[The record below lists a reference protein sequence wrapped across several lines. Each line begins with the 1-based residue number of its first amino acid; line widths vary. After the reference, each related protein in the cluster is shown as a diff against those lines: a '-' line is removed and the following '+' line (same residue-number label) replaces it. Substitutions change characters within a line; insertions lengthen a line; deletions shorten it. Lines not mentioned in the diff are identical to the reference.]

1 MDWITI
7 EDLEVSFHVGVPD
20 EERAEPQRL
29 LISLRMAHDFS
40 LAARTDDLNSTIDYY
55 AVTQRIKSLGDDREW
70 RLIEKLV
77 VEIAE
82 LVLNEFGAREVEAT
96 VKKFIIPETRW
107 VAVSVTRNR
116 ESVRS
121 D

>member
-7 EDLEVSFHVGVPD
+7 EDLEVCFRVGVPD

-29 LISLRMAHDFS
+29 LISVRMGHDFS
-40 LAARTDDLNSTIDYY
+40 LAARTDDLNATIDYF
-55 AVTQRIKSLGDDREW
+55 AVTQRLKSLGEGREW
-70 RLIEKLV
+70 RLLEKLV
-77 VEIAE
+77 VEVAE
-82 LVLNEFGAREVEAT
+82 LVIHEFGAREAEAT

-107 VAVSVTRNR
+107 VAVSVCRR
-116 ESVRS
+116 RK